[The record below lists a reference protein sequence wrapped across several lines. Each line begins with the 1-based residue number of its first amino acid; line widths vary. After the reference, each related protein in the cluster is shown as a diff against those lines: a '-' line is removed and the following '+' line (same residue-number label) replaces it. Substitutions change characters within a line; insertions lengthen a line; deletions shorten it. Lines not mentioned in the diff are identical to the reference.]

1 MKHGDIKKINT
12 LSLQESEN
20 LWQGLINSKLF
31 APHKYR
37 PHNHMWP
44 MNMYPNTSIRPRT
57 FTLTLSNTCQ

>member
-31 APHKYR
+31 APLNIGPIIILAYEYVPQHLDSSSYLH
-37 PHNHMWP
+37 P
-44 MNMYPNTSIRPRT
+44 
-57 FTLTLSNTCQ
+57 F